1 MKNTTRAV
9 HQISD
14 TFTLHL
20 IEMALSNV
28 HEQLSAGD
36 PFKASPSDLI
46 RLIDAHQTMQQS
58 RRPSEVLVRWIDQVR
73 YEPNE

>member
-1 MKNTTRAV
+1 MKNDNRAV
-9 HQISD
+9 HTIND
-14 TFTLHL
+14 TYTLHL

-28 HEQLSAGD
+28 HAQLSAGD
-36 PFKASPSDLI
+36 HFKATPSDLI

-73 YEPNE
+73 DEPNE